1 VSKGNTHSTVAP
13 LHITDKLELQ
23 AADLAM
29 FSLIIPDQDQSSH
42 ISK

>member
-1 VSKGNTHSTVAP
+1 MAAT

-29 FSLIIPDQDQSSH
+29 FSLIIPDQDQSLD
-42 ISK
+42 ISKRV